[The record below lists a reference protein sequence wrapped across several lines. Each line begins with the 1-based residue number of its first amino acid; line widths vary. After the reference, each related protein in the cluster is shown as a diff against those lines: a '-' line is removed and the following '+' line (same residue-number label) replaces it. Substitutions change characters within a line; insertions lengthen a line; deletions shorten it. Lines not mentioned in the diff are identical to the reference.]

1 MDSSVDRIATGAAI
15 DELRDNPELARVLLE
30 AAQATPRT
38 TGLIMRMDVCA
49 SWLSAQLTTK

>member
-1 MDSSVDRIATGAAI
+1 MDSSVDRIATGVAM

-38 TGLIMRMDVCA
+38 TGLRMRVNVCA
-49 SWLSAQLTTK
+49 SRLSA